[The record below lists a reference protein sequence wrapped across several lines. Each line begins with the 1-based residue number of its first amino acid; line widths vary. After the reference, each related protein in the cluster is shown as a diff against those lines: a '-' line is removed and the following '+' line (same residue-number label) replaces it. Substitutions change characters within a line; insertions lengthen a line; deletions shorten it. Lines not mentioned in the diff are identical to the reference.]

1 MKILN
6 DNGSYLCISLLQDH
20 ILREILNYFTKQKCI
35 INIHEVLIK
44 NSKFFPFLINI
55 VKNKDND
62 DIFNDKIKLFIKGE
76 DKPYELTINECLKK
90 IKDLQLMTYFMT
102 DVKKFRQGQRFTID
116 IWDSNNKDS
125 NIPKYTLHI
134 VDSQESKI
142 LTQVIIY
149 ILLHYQFNVF
159 DRKHADVSSLLK
171 GKNQDG
177 SSLLN
182 QEISIYFHSTHYTL
196 HHH

>member
-20 ILREILNYFTKQKCI
+20 ILREILNYFIKQKCI

-44 NSKFFPFLINI
+44 NSKFFPFLVNI
-55 VKNKDND
+55 VKIKENE
-62 DIFNDKIKLFIKGE
+62 IFDDKIKLFIKGE
-76 DKPYELTINECLKK
+76 DKPYELNINECLKK

-142 LTQVIIY
+142 LTQAIIY
-149 ILLHYQFNVF
+149 IITLSFNTF
-159 DRKHADVSSLLK
+159 NRRHAVVSSLLK
-171 GKNQDG
+171 GRNQDG
-177 SSLLN
+177 FSLLN
-182 QEISIYFHSTHYTL
+182 LEILISFHSTYYIL
-196 HHH
+196 H